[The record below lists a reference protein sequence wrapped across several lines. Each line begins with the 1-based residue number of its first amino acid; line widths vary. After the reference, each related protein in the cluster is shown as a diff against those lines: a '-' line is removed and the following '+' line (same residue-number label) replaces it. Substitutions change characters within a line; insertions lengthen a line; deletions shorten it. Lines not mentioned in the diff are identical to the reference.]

1 MGIVWDLLVGIVLS
15 GALAGLYI
23 LVFDMAVEENNST
36 KMLTMVMLF
45 VLCLVALFVI
55 LGILRKNG
63 L

>member
-1 MGIVWDLLVGIVLS
+1 MGIAGDLLIGIVLS

-36 KMLTMVMLF
+36 KMLTMVMLL

-55 LGILRKNG
+55 LGILRTNG

>member
-1 MGIVWDLLVGIVLS
+1 MGIVGDLLVGIVLS

-36 KMLTMVMLF
+36 KMLTMVMLL
-45 VLCLVALFVI
+45 VLCLVTLFVI
-55 LGILRKNG
+55 LGILRTNG

>member
-1 MGIVWDLLVGIVLS
+1 MGIVGNLLVGIVLS

-55 LGILRKNG
+55 LGILRTSG